1 MRLLLDTHIILW
13 VVANDAR
20 LSDKARKLL
29 QIPREDVFY
38 SVASLWEIGI
48 KHSYGRLEISPLI
61 ISDAMKRSGFVRLPI
76 KDDHIERLLTLPHHH
91 RDPFDRMLVAQA
103 DSEPLKLVTSD
114 SRLEAYGAAILMV

>member
-13 VVANDAR
+13 ILTDEPR
-20 LSDKARKLL
+20 LSRDAKELL
-29 QIPREDVFY
+29 QTPSRDVFY

-48 KHSYGRLEISPLI
+48 KFSLGRLKLSPE
-61 ISDAMKRSGFVRLPI
+61 AVESGMRASGAQRLQI
-76 KDDHIERLLTLPHHH
+76 ADDHLKRLVTLPHHH

-114 SRLEAYGAAILMV
+114 RFLEVYGPTVRVV

>member
-48 KHSYGRLEISPLI
+48 KHGYGRLEFSPLV
-61 ISDAMKRSGFVRLPI
+61 ISDAMNRSGFVRLPI

-114 SRLEAYGAAILMV
+114 SRLEAYGTAILMV